1 MGDLADRSDA
11 EEMKTTVS
19 QVSQSS
25 IQSLIHSFILVR
37 QSVVNN
43 NYCRRCMCMCE

>member
-19 QVSQSS
+19 QVSQSVS
-25 IQSLIHSFILVR
+25 QAFTHSFIHSF
-37 QSVVNN
+37 
-43 NYCRRCMCMCE
+43 